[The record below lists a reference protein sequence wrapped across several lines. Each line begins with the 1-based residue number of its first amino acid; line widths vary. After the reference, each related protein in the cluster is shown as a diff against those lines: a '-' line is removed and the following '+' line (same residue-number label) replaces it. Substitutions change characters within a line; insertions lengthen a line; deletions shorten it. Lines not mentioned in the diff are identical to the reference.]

1 MRIDEVTV
9 QENITPDIL
18 ADLII
23 LAVLAKTSVVG
34 IKTMIKTAQGIRKLK
49 KMANDAGVALSSRV
63 LGEGISRSEIMAKIK
78 QDQQDK
84 FINAALD
91 ALHRLVTSKGS
102 RSSVGS
108 YAFDISRTFAGI
120 NPKELEQMYY
130 DKYGH

>member
-34 IKTMIKTAQGIRKLK
+34 IKAMIKTAQGIRKLK

-78 QDQQDK
+78 QNQQDK

-102 RSSVGS
+102 RSSVGG
-108 YAFDISRTFAGI
+108 YAFDISRSFAGI

-130 DKYGH
+130 DKYGR